1 MTIAELFHIERVSH
15 STEPNTVNYLKPE
28 GTRFHVVGG
37 TTGNAYTKFYQA
49 G

>member
-1 MTIAELFHIERVSH
+1 MTIAELFHIERVSYL
-15 STEPNTVNYLKPE
+15 TEPNTANFLKLE